1 MLRKSDGEEHLRA
14 QPAPAWRPRGWHP
27 APHMTTPAA
36 AGLTMP
42 PEWAPHERTLMA
54 WPCRRELW
62 DGQMAAAKAE
72 SAGVANAIA
81 AFEPVT
87 MVAGSPADAA
97 QARAACG
104 AGVEIVELP
113 IDDSWLRDSGPIFV
127 VDDPAAPTTRTG
139 VHFGFNAWGD
149 KFEGYANDQAIGAR
163 LAEYVGAAV
172 VEAPLVLEG
181 GSIAVDGAGV
191 LLTTEQCLLHPN
203 RNPGLGRDQIERH
216 LQEQLGVSQVVWLGQ
231 GLVEDRDTDG
241 HVDLIAAFTKPGTVL
256 LQRAAADNPNHDNL
270 AANREIAVAAGLEV
284 LDFDPLAYAEV
295 DGEPVVASYMN
306 FYVGDRFVVVPIAG
320 QPELDAEALARIGEA
335 YDGTKEIIGV
345 PGVIHAFGGGGPHC
359 ITQQVP
365 ALTGERALTVR

>member
-1 MLRKSDGEEHLRA
+1 
-14 QPAPAWRPRGWHP
+14 
-27 APHMTTPAA
+27 MTTPAA

-72 SAGVANAIA
+72 SAGVANAVA

-87 MVAGSPADAA
+87 MVAGSAADAA
-97 QARAACG
+97 EARAACT
-104 AGVEIVELP
+104 AGVEILELP

-149 KFEGYANDQAIGAR
+149 KFEGYADDQAIGAR
-163 LAEYVGAAV
+163 LAEHVGADV

-203 RNPGLGRDQIERH
+203 RNPGLGREQIERH
-216 LQEQLGVSQVVWLGQ
+216 LQDYLGVTQVVWLGQ

-256 LQRAAADNPNHDNL
+256 LQRAAPDNPNHDNL
-270 AANREIAVAAGLEV
+270 AANREIAVAAGLAV

-320 QPELDAEALARIGEA
+320 QPDLDAEALARIAEA
-335 YDGTKEIIGV
+335 FEGTKEVVGV
-345 PGVIHAFGGGGPHC
+345 PGVVHAFGGGGPHC

-365 ALTGERALTVR
+365 ALGSAATGR